1 MISGQTS
8 KTPAVMKPK
17 SSLKENKAG
26 TKKESKP
33 TQPTKDTTLSKK
45 AAPTKSSTKT
55 EVLKSVQEKPEVNE
69 NQEFSKTTEL
79 RFEVIIENFRGC

>member
-8 KTPAVMKPK
+8 KTTVMKPK

-33 TQPTKDTTLSKK
+33 TQPTQNSTLSKK
-45 AAPTKSSTKT
+45 AAPAKSSAKT
-55 EVLKSVQEKPEVNE
+55 EVLKTAQAQPEVNE

-79 RFEVIIENFRGC
+79 RFEVFV